1 MRAAGSSPGWAAA
14 ETRAPGGEGDT
25 LVALGPAEPAGLAGA
40 LLRARALA
48 PAAAGGVAGAGCVW
62 EAGTSRGEQ
71 SPGLRATR
79 CGQHAREVQVRED
92 AAGERDRGKAVAVGP
107 AGERLPPVPPALRR
121 LCAEPG
127 GPPLQAAEPG
137 ALGPEA
143 VVSPQAEMDLEA
155 ARNGTA
161 RRLDGDFE
169 LGSIRYTGPQSHW
182 LFRYSGVLKRSCENR
197 LMPPAFGMKSL
208 SVLEDCLPG
217 SFWNRF
223 REKRLSSKAPP
234 SPGHG

>member
-1 MRAAGSSPGWAAA
+1 MAVTFRGPKPARGGIGQAYRLQPVLRCGLLAARPGGRQRR
-14 ETRAPGGEGDT
+14 RAP
-25 LVALGPAEPAGLAGA
+25 LA
-40 LLRARALA
+40 ARATRWWRWGLQSQRGLRELSCGPGPSP
-48 PAAAGGVAGAGCVW
+48 PAAAGGVAGAGSVW

-92 AAGERDRGKAVAVGP
+92 AAGERDGGKAAAVGL
-107 AGERLPPVPPALRR
+107 AGERLPPVHPALRR
-121 LCAEPG
+121 LCTSGRRLLEPG

-155 ARNGTA
+155 SRNGTA

-169 LGSIRYTGPQSHW
+169 LG
-182 LFRYSGVLKRSCENR
+182 R
-197 LMPPAFGMKSL
+197 LATQT
-208 SVLEDCLPG
+208 
-217 SFWNRF
+217 
-223 REKRLSSKAPP
+223 
-234 SPGHG
+234 